1 MVTTAG
7 LIAMLSAQATP
18 VRRLRPPL
26 VRAGAWLLVAAL
38 VMGLLASVYG
48 VRPDLALR
56 LRQPGFTLALGGAL
70 LTGVLAAIAAFYVS
84 LPDRSRAWLLLPLPP
99 LVLWLSTIG
108 YGCLTDWVDIGPG
121 GIAAGETARCFATLL
136 IASVPSSAVL
146 LVMLR
151 HTARLQPT
159 VVAMTGGLASAGL
172 AAVALTLFHEIDA
185 SLMVLL
191 WHLGATA
198 LLVALAGLFGR
209 SLFASVAPR
218 RIDA

>member
-1 MVTTAG
+1 VGTTAD
-7 LIAMLSAQATP
+7 LIETLSVHATP

-26 VRAGAWLLVAAL
+26 VRAGVWLLATGL
-38 VMGLLASVYG
+38 VLAVLASLYG
-48 VRPDLALR
+48 GIRPDFGER
-56 LRQPGFTLALGGAL
+56 LREPNFALTLVGAL
-70 LTGVLAAIAAFYVS
+70 LTGVLAAIAAFHVS

-108 YGCLTDWVDIGPG
+108 YGCLTNWVSIGPG
-121 GIAAGETARCFATLL
+121 VEPGAALLCFVTLV

-159 VVAMTGGLASAGL
+159 VVAIIGGLASAGL
-172 AAVALTLFHEIDA
+172 AGAALTLFHQIDA

-191 WHLGATA
+191 FNLGAAA
-198 LLVALAGLFGR
+198 LLVALAGVFGR
-209 SLFASVAPR
+209 GLFARVSPQQ
-218 RIDA
+218 ID